1 MQNIFGNFPTA
12 TPSPLSRRFTLRV
25 GLVSVILLFTVDL
38 LWPGQLLAQA
48 TAPTPLPLAPANTL
62 VAIAGGHG
70 AALWNAD
77 TGASIGQ
84 VEPGARL
91 TASKRSADGQW
102 LYVTD
107 ASGTGGW
114 AAASSLIVFYRLE
127 LLTEAVTIT
136 PATPTA
142 EATPA
147 PAATASTVL
156 TNTTT
161 AEPTAAPASATTVT
175 TTTAPAVSSVTDEAT
190 VAVVRST
197 TRLNIRSGP
206 GTTYAVIGKAE
217 PAQPLTI
224 VGRTTDGSW
233 VEVQLPEATETTG
246 WVAAQY
252 VAIGSEAAIAVTAD
266 SGTTP
271 QTNPVAAPAPAVP
284 VAAASGLRGK
294 LVFQSTFGG
303 PIYLYEL
310 ASGNLRQLTTGFDPA
325 LSPDGSQVAFTRSG
339 GENGIY
345 LINTDGSNEHKIFGE
360 RELLLSPKWSPD
372 GKWLV
377 FVRGDEFEPCFVN
390 EDDGVCYR
398 EPLFPGGNA
407 FDNPSGKNRIAKLAR
422 VDVNGGN
429 YRDLATLEQAVA
441 PDWNSGGIVYQSSG
455 GLQIT
460 ADSADDVNRKLFF
473 QIQRQ
478 YHQDPDWQ
486 PGGGRVVF
494 QQRQGSHWE
503 IFGINADGGGLA
515 ALTRPATALVDTMP
529 SNVAPA
535 WSPDGQHIVF
545 LSNRTAAN
553 EAGPWRLWV
562 MNGDGS
568 NQHPLSVNLPLDYGY
583 ATEQVVDWGP

>member
-1 MQNIFGNFPTA
+1 MQNNFGNFPTS
-12 TPSPLSRRFTLRV
+12 TISPLSQRLSLRSGIVAVTLV
-25 GLVSVILLFTVDL
+25 FTVYL
-38 LWPGQLLAQA
+38 LWPGPLLAQS
-48 TAPTPLPLAPANTL
+48 TAPTPRPLAPANTL
-62 VAIAGGHG
+62 IAIAGGHG
-70 AALWNAD
+70 AELWNAD
-77 TGASIGQ
+77 NGARVGQ

-91 TASKRSADGQW
+91 VASKRSADGQW
-102 LYVTD
+102 LYVTSD
-107 ASGTGGW
+107 SGVSGW
-114 AAASSLIVFYRLE
+114 AAAQSLIVFYRLE
-127 LLTEAVTIT
+127 LRTEAVTIS

-142 EATPA
+142 EPAAPPA
-147 PAATASTVL
+147 PTAQSTV
-156 TNTTT
+156 
-161 AEPTAAPASATTVT
+161 AAAPASSTALT
-175 TTTAPAVSSVTDEAT
+175 TTTAPAAPPVTDEPTMAL
-190 VAVVRST
+190 VRST
-197 TRLNIRSGP
+197 SRLNIRSGP

-217 PAQPLTI
+217 PAQPLTV
-224 VGRTTDGSW
+224 VGRSADGRW
-233 VEVQLPEATETTG
+233 VEVQWPEAAGGTG

-252 VAIGSEAAIAVTAD
+252 VAIGALDNAASAA
-266 SGTTP
+266 SSSATP
-271 QTNPVAAPAPAVP
+271 STRQATAPAATAPA
-284 VAAASGLRGK
+284 AAASDLTGK
-294 LVFQSTFGG
+294 LVFQTTFGG

-310 ASGNLRQLTTGFDPA
+310 GGGHLRQLTTGFDPA
-325 LSPDGSQVAFTRSG
+325 LSPDGRQVAFTRG
-339 GENGIY
+339 GGANGLY
-345 LINTDGSNEHKIFGE
+345 LINTDGSDERKIFGD

-390 EDDGVCYR
+390 EEDGRCYR

-407 FDNPSGKNRIAKLAR
+407 YDNPSGKNRIAKLAR

-429 YRDLATLEQAVA
+429 YRDLATLEQAMA
-441 PDWNSGGIVYQSSG
+441 PDWNRGGIVYQSSG

-460 ADSADDVNRKLFF
+460 ADTADDVNRKLFF

-503 IFGINADGGGLA
+503 IFAINADGSGLA

-545 LSNRTAAN
+545 LSNRTTTN
-553 EAGPWRLWV
+553 EAGSWRLWV

-568 NQHPLSVNLPLDYGY
+568 NQHPLPINLTFDYGY

>member
-1 MQNIFGNFPTA
+1 MQNNLGKFPTPI
-12 TPSPLSRRFTLRV
+12 TSPFARRLIRRSE
-25 GLVSVILLFTVDL
+25 LVSVTLFLLVSV
-38 LWPGQLLAQA
+38 LWPSHLHAQS

-70 AALWNAD
+70 AELWKAEDGALVGEVA
-77 TGASIGQ
+77 
-84 VEPGARL
+84 PGARL
-91 TASKRSADGQW
+91 VASKRSADGQW
-102 LYVTD
+102 LYVTSED
-107 ASGTGGW
+107 GMSGW
-114 AAASSLIVFYRLE
+114 AAAPSLIVFYRLE

-142 EATPA
+142 EPTAAPMSTPS
-147 PAATASTVL
+147 AAITA
-156 TNTTT
+156 TTT
-161 AEPTAAPASATTVT
+161 AEPTAAAPASTTAGI
-175 TTTAPAVSSVTDEAT
+175 TTTAAAASSVLTETT
-190 VAVVRST
+190 VAAVRAT

-206 GTTYAVIGKAE
+206 GMTYAVIGKAE
-217 PAQPLTI
+217 PTQQLT
-224 VGRTTDGSW
+224 VVSRTADDAW
-233 VEVQLPEATETTG
+233 VEVQLPTGTG

-252 VAIGSEAAIAVTAD
+252 LTLGDSAPVAVTT
-266 SGTTP
+266 SRTP
-271 QTNPVAAPAPAVP
+271 APQSSQAPAPVAA
-284 VAAASGLRGK
+284 AAASGLTGK
-294 LVFQSTFGG
+294 LVFQTSYGG

-339 GENGIY
+339 GENGVY

-360 RELLLSPKWSPD
+360 RELLVSPKWSPD
-372 GKWLV
+372 GKWIV

-390 EDDGVCYR
+390 DEDGICYR
-398 EPLFPGGNA
+398 EPVFPGGNA
-407 FDNPSGKNRIAKLAR
+407 FDHPRGKNHIAKLAR
-422 VDVNGGN
+422 IDTAGGN

-441 PDWNSGGIVYQSSG
+441 PDWNRGGIVYQSAG

-460 ADSADDVNRKLFF
+460 ADSAEDTNRKLLF

-503 IFGINADGGGLA
+503 IFGINADGNGLA

-545 LSNRTAAN
+545 LSNRTPAN

-568 NQHPLSVNLPLDYGY
+568 NQHPLPVNLAFDYSY
-583 ATEQVVDWGP
+583 VNEQVVDWGP